1 MDLPASYAEPVTSR
15 TYGQYCPI
23 AHALD
28 VVGDRWNLLILRE
41 LSFGP
46 QRFTDLRTALAGIAP
61 NLLADRLRD
70 LEDAGVVA
78 REELPPPAARTV
90 YVLTEAGRD
99 VRPVLAALAR
109 FGARRLPEPE
119 PGAPVRPAAALAAA
133 ITAFHDPLAAVDV
146 DELYRVTIDGRTF
159 DLRCDRGRLR
169 MRPDGAEPDATLE
182 GSSSTLLAIRQG
194 RRTLDDAVAAGDL
207 TVTGSKRAL
216 QHFRRVFA
224 FPPT

>member
-1 MDLPASYAEPVTSR
+1 VTSR

-46 QRFTDLRTALAGIAP
+46 QRFTDLRSALAGIAP

-70 LEDAGVVA
+70 LEEAGVVA

-90 YVLTEAGRD
+90 YALTEAGRD

-109 FGARRLPEPE
+109 FGARRLPAPE
-119 PGAPVRPAAALAAA
+119 AGTPVRPAAALAAS
-133 ITAFHDPLAAVDV
+133 ITAFHDPLAAVGF
-146 DELYRVTIDGRTF
+146 DELYRVTIDGRRF
-159 DLRCDRGRLR
+159 DLRCNEGRLR
-169 MRPDGAEPDATLE
+169 LRADGAEPDLTLDA
-182 GSSSTLLAIRQG
+182 SSATLLAVRQG
-194 RRTLDDAVAAGDL
+194 RLSLEEAVAAGDL
-207 TVTGSKRAL
+207 VVDGPKRAL
-216 QHFRRVFA
+216 QHFRQAFA
-224 FPPT
+224 FPPA